1 MNIAFILT
9 CGHGNKF
16 MNQTNKVSKNVYE
29 DFRTRIACRVIDTF
43 QKHPDIDKIVIITDL
58 EYVKKTEDVV
68 KLRNFDKV
76 MGVVSGGI
84 SQEASVNAGILFLND
99 SEHYVSNA
107 NIIIHDA
114 SRINITKNDISLIL
128 EAMQNHE
135 AVSFIKAVSRKT
147 VTKTED
153 NFIDKNLD
161 KNDLYTITSP
171 QGFKLDRLRTA
182 HNFALD
188 LNQRFDDET
197 SLMKLVNVPTYLL
210 VDETSHLNTYTEMDL
225 LVAEFL
231 LQN

>member
-9 CGHGNKF
+9 TGHGNKF

-29 DFRTRIACRVIDTF
+29 DFRTRIACRVIDVF
-43 QKHPDIDKIVIITDL
+43 QKHPSIDKIVIITDL

-84 SQEASVNAGILFLND
+84 SQDASINSGILFLNE

-114 SRINITKNDISLIL
+114 SRINVTKNDISLIL
-128 EAMQNHE
+128 DNMEEHE
-135 AVSFIKAVSRKT
+135 AVSFIKSVSKKT
-147 VTKTED
+147 ITKTED
-153 NFIDKNLD
+153 NFIDK
-161 KNDLYTITSP
+161 TIEKADIYSIVTP

-197 SLMKLVNVPTYLL
+197 SLMKLINVPTYLIF
-210 VDETSHLNTYTEMDL
+210 DESGHLNTYSEMDL

>member
-9 CGHGNKF
+9 TGHGNKF

-76 MGVVSGGI
+76 MGVVSGGV
-84 SQEASVNAGILFLND
+84 SQEASINSGILFLNNSD
-99 SEHYVSNA
+99 NYVSNA

-114 SRINITKNDISLIL
+114 SRINVTKNDISLVI
-128 EAMQNHE
+128 ENMKVHE
-135 AVSFIKAVSRKT
+135 AVSFIKSVSRKT
-147 VTKTED
+147 ITKTSD
-153 NFIDKNLD
+153 NFIDKIVEKSD
-161 KNDLYTITSP
+161 IYSIVTP

-197 SLMKLVNVPTYLL
+197 SLMKLINVPTYLL
-210 VDETSHLNTYTEMDL
+210 LDETNHLNTYTEMDL

>member
-9 CGHGNKF
+9 TGHGNKF

-29 DFRTRIACRVIDTF
+29 DFRTRIACRVIDVF
-43 QKHPDIDKIVIITDL
+43 QKHPNIDKIVIITDL

-84 SQEASVNAGILFLND
+84 SQDASINSGILFLNE

-114 SRINITKNDISLIL
+114 SRINVTKNDISLIL
-128 EAMQNHE
+128 DNMEEHE
-135 AVSFIKAVSRKT
+135 AVSFIKSVSKKT
-147 VTKTED
+147 ITKTED
-153 NFIDKNLD
+153 NFIDK
-161 KNDLYTITSP
+161 TIEKADIYSIVTP

-197 SLMKLVNVPTYLL
+197 SLMKLINVPTYLIF
-210 VDETSHLNTYTEMDL
+210 DESGHLNTYSEMDL